1 MIIVDYEA
9 VVSGPSSVSPLPGRG
24 DDVSS
29 VERVVDLLIVV
40 SDVVVCGRAAVY
52 KRPNI
57 Y

>member
-1 MIIVDYEA
+1 VIIVDYEA